1 SVRRISKELG
11 IVTQPIIC
19 ADGALVM
26 SHPNGDIWQQH
37 TISSKVAI
45 EIAEFADENDW
56 ELTVVAG
63 NKTYY
68 RQRLGQLLGEFEDN
82 RIIVSKNIDMMQSD
96 EPIRILAYDAD
107 AIPRIVTFC
116 NETFL
121 MSQLNLQYYYNSD

>member
-1 SVRRISKELG
+1 
-11 IVTQPIIC
+11 
-19 ADGALVM
+19 
-26 SHPNGDIWQQH
+26 
-37 TISSKVAI
+37 
-45 EIAEFADENDW
+45 ADENDW

-121 MSQLNLQYYYNSD
+121 MSQLNLQYYYNSDDSIRSLGIFPKSADKGTALNNICDRLEISLVDTMA